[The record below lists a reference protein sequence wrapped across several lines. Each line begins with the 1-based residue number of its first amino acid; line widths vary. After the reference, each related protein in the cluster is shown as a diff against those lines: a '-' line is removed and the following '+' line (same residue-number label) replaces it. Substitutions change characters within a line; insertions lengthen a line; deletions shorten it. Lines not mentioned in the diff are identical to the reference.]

1 MDMTTLLGYAA
12 GALTTIAFVPQVIRT
27 WKTKS
32 AKDISLGMFITFCL
46 GVSLWL
52 LYGIILHS
60 LPVIIANAAVLA
72 LSMVILVM
80 KLKY

>member
-32 AKDISLGMFITFCL
+32 AKDISLGMFVTFCL
-46 GVSLWL
+46 GVLLWL
-52 LYGIILHS
+52 VYGIMLRS

-72 LSMVILVM
+72 LSTVILVM

>member
-1 MDMTTLLGYAA
+1 MTTLLGYAA

-32 AKDISLGMFITFCL
+32 AKDISLGMFVTFCL
-46 GVSLWL
+46 GVLLWL
-52 LYGIILHS
+52 VYGIMLRS

-72 LSMVILVM
+72 LSTVILVM

>member
-1 MDMTTLLGYAA
+1 MEITTLPGYAA
-12 GALTTIAFVPQVIRT
+12 GVLTTIAFIPQVMRT

-32 AKDISLGMFITFCL
+32 AKDISPGMFVTFCL
-46 GVSLWL
+46 GVLLWPV
-52 LYGIILHS
+52 YGIMLQS

-72 LSMVILVM
+72 LAMLILVM

>member
-1 MDMTTLLGYAA
+1 MDIATLLGYAA

-32 AKDISLGMFITFCL
+32 AKDISLGMFVTFCL

-52 LYGIILHS
+52 MYGIILGS

-72 LSMVILVM
+72 LSTVILVM